1 MLSTVAAIDPA
12 ARLPRMAGSQV
23 AVAVLYDDAN
33 KRYDE
38 MVVVEVG
45 GVHVNVIV
53 LSVTAVATGARAAAV
68 GPYVVAVNTCDTTDS
83 PIALSAVTLYEYAE
97 LGNSPLTVNVVAD
110 NAARVTTQL
119 TFALASPAVRSV
131 VKVITRPATD
141 ATVNE
146 LPFGVAPH
154 VRVVHVPEAAVHV
167 AEVAKPG
174 TEQYPVASANRN
186 VCPAA
191 MVAST
196 STRVIELAVPA
207 STDATSA
214 PTIAST
220 RG

>member
-1 MLSTVAAIDPA
+1 
-12 ARLPRMAGSQV
+12 MAGSQV
-23 AVAVLYDDAN
+23 EVSVLYDDAN
-33 KRYDE
+33 NRYDE

-45 GVHVNVIV
+45 GVQVSVIV

-68 GPYVVAVNTCDTTDS
+68 GAYVVAVNTCDATDS

-97 LGNSPLTVNVVAD
+97 LEDRPLTVNVVAD
-110 NAARVTTQL
+110 KAVRVMTQF

-131 VKVITRPATD
+131 VKVMTRPATD
-141 ATVNE
+141 ATVSE
-146 LPFGVAPH
+146 LPFGVASH

-167 AEVAKPG
+167 VEVAAPG
-174 TEQYPVASANRN
+174 TEQYPVASANCN

-196 STRVIELAVPA
+196 SARVIELAVPA

-220 RG
+220 IA